1 MIRIEDLIRAY
12 RTGFFPMSDPSD
24 GMVYWC
30 QPHRR
35 AVFSLETYKP
45 SRQVSRVIR
54 KREFTVTI
62 DKAFEQV
69 IRECA
74 APRASDSETWISAD
88 IIDAYIT
95 LHHLGLAHSFE
106 SWYKGELSGG
116 LYGIAMGGAFFG
128 ESMFFRRSYASQV
141 AFDRLVFHLR
151 SRGYLLLDAQIMNP
165 HLGKLGAFEISHEE
179 YMNLLA
185 SALRKKIV
193 FHQAG
198 EK

>member
-24 GMVYWC
+24 GKVYWC

-62 DKAFEQV
+62 DRTFEQV

-74 APRASDSETWISAD
+74 APRASDSETWISDD
-88 IIDAYIT
+88 IIEAYIT

-106 SWYKGELSGG
+106 SWYKGELAGG
-116 LYGIAMGGAFFG
+116 LYGIAICGAFFG

-151 SRGYLLLDAQIMNP
+151 NRGYLLLDAQIMNP

-179 YMNLLA
+179 YMALLGT
-185 SALRKKIV
+185 ALKKKIV

>member
-45 SRQVSRVIR
+45 SRQVGRVIR

-106 SWYKGELSGG
+106 SWYKGELAGG